1 VALRIFCAQK
11 LTMAAA
17 VACLGRDNQSDF
29 AQRSGTAVRFL
40 RLRHE
45 SPARW
50 HRFRAILDNHHLPA
64 IGLEAVLDTPVK
76 TLSVLP
82 SIEIWFLS

>member
-1 VALRIFCAQK
+1 
-11 LTMAAA
+11 MAAA